1 MSNVFRRS
9 EYVEN
14 VSTSERKEEEEE
26 SETVRGGDSAVSN
39 TALISELDGELP
51 EIVGDSLDYIED
63 RLPQTRWY
71 IEFFRIFYGVAELCL
86 KCYFVFRKKWWAK
99 KE

>member
-14 VSTSERKEEEEE
+14 VSTSERKEEEE

-39 TALISELDGELP
+39 SALISELDGELP
-51 EIVGDSLDYIED
+51 EIVRDSLDYIED
-63 RLPQTRWY
+63 RL
-71 IEFFRIFYGVAELCL
+71 
-86 KCYFVFRKKWWAK
+86 
-99 KE
+99 